1 MDTLNDTTIE
11 NLVRLV
17 ATIAPFALS
26 ILAARRKWFA
36 KVLVKAAAMVEN
48 GQEPKANGGSSG
60 GNGNGAIAA
69 TTAQNLTLAAFAENL
84 KAIRTDMDEMGVDI
98 RRQMDS
104 LLMQISNERR
114 ERASVVEEMK
124 TGLNSLSLRLLA
136 LEKSLNGSD
145 ETGAPGSG

>member
-48 GQEPKANGGSSG
+48 GQEPKANGSSG

-104 LLMQISNERR
+104 LLMQINNERR
-114 ERASVVEEMK
+114 ERASVAEEVK

-145 ETGAPGSG
+145 ETGAPGAG